1 MTHGLPDIEGTSRKS
16 RIFLV
21 DDHPLVRMGI
31 SMLINQEN
39 DLEVVGEAAG
49 INEAVAAVT
58 AGEFDLMIADIAL
71 GQESGLSLISKVVS
85 LRPALPILVVSMHEE
100 AIFAERAI
108 RAGAKGYI
116 MKKDAPQKILTAI
129 RDILK
134 GRIFLNPDIS
144 ARIIQKSFKHRTSH
158 NTGSLLD
165 DLSPRELEVLSLIGQ
180 GLKTAEVAETLCLS
194 PKTIETYRE
203 KLKVKLGLKNASEL
217 ARFAF
222 HANDSP
228 DKS

>member
-1 MTHGLPDIEGTSRKS
+1 MTRGLPVNEGGSRKS

-39 DLEVVGEAAG
+39 DLEVVGEAAN
-49 INEAVAAVT
+49 IEEAVAAVT
-58 AGEFDLMIADIAL
+58 AVEFDMMIVDIAL
-71 GQESGLSLISKVVS
+71 GQESGLSLISRVVA
-85 LRPALPILVVSMHEE
+85 LRPTLPVLVVSMHEE
-100 AIFAERAI
+100 TIFAERAI

-129 RDILK
+129 RDILN

-144 ARIIQKSFKHRTSH
+144 ARIIQKSFKQRTS
-158 NTGSLLD
+158 NVSVSLLD
-165 DLSPRELEVLSLIGQ
+165 DLSPREREVLSLIGQ

-194 PKTIETYRE
+194 PKTVETYRE
-203 KLKVKLGLKNASEL
+203 KLKTKLGLKNASEL

-222 HANDSP
+222 HADESSEK
-228 DKS
+228 D

>member
-1 MTHGLPDIEGTSRKS
+1 MTRRLPDNKGALQKR

-31 SMLINQEN
+31 SLLINQEN
-39 DLEVVGEAAG
+39 DLEVVGEAAN
-49 INEAVAAVT
+49 IEEAVAAVT
-58 AGEFDLMIADIAL
+58 AREFDMMIVDIAL
-71 GQESGLSLISKVVS
+71 GQESGLSLIARVVS
-85 LRPALPILVVSMHEE
+85 LRPTLPVLVVSMHEE
-100 AIFAERAI
+100 TIFAERAI

-129 RDILK
+129 RDILN

-144 ARIIQKSFKHRTSH
+144 ARMIQKSFKQRTS
-158 NTGSLLD
+158 NASVSLLD
-165 DLSPRELEVLSLIGQ
+165 DLSPREREVLRLIGQ
-180 GLKTAEVAETLCLS
+180 GLKTAEIAESLCLS

-203 KLKVKLGLKNASEL
+203 KLKTKLGLKNASEL

-222 HANDSP
+222 HADESP
-228 DKS
+228 EKS